1 MGRFGIGVDRVK
13 AVLRLQQEE
22 ESRKKEGDR
31 WDDSITK
38 LLWSVVRE
46 SDATT
51 GRRPRQRGAI
61 AAPGEDKGTLM
72 ETKFVVT
79 PDEVE
84 AKEVLDLLEKMSSKK
99 AVVHRTAAAKE
110 AAVPYSETPV
120 EGAAMQP
127 NRRWKFVFKDTA
139 DESIFAVRDT
149 DGVFKEVAGGEDK
162 RPKTWGRRKL

>member
-1 MGRFGIGVDRVK
+1 MK

-51 GRRPRQRGAI
+51 RRRPRQRGAI
-61 AAPGEDKGTLM
+61 ATPGEDKGTLM

-79 PDEVE
+79 PDEVQ
-84 AKEVLDLLEKMSSKK
+84 ANEVLDLLEKMSSKK
-99 AVVHRTAAAKE
+99 AVVNRTAAAKE

-120 EGAAMQP
+120 EGATMQP